1 MGLTVGYADLPEG
14 FCALINLMMAS
25 RLLYRM
31 SRQAILPPFLS
42 NVHPIRQTPGASIL
56 FTAAIALALTTYVSL
71 DPKNPI
77 VSMLGGT
84 TSLLLLTVFA
94 VVNVAVL
101 VLRRNPVDHK
111 HFRTPTFLPFAGV
124 LTCIYLVLPWTSGR
138 PIEQYQN
145 AGFLLATGVVLWLIT
160 WAVNRRIRATPTKI
174 TQVEDLV

>member
-1 MGLTVGYADLPEG
+1 
-14 FCALINLMMAS
+14 MMAS
-25 RLLYRM
+25 RLLYGM

-42 NVHPIRQTPGASIL
+42 KVHPIRQTPGAFIL
-56 FTAAIALALTTYVSL
+56 FTGAIALALTTFVPL
-71 DPKNPI
+71 DPKKPDR
-77 VSMLGGT
+77 VAARRHDFSAAAHRLRRRQRGGT
-84 TSLLLLTVFA
+84 L
-94 VVNVAVL
+94 
-101 VLRRNPVDHK
+101 LRRDPVDHK